1 MIPAPNPGIYAG
13 IPFDTY
19 RAWDAVNQSFLKT
32 MLSHSPAHAM
42 HERDNPTSTAAL
54 ALGSLVHAML
64 LEPDTV
70 ADNFIVIPEC
80 DRRTTEGK
88 AIYAAFLARKRPSQV
103 EVKAGEWE
111 KAEAMV
117 AICTNHPTATEWLAD
132 AEEREVCIV
141 WNDAATGLRC
151 KARLDGITQRLYGH
165 GILDIKTT
173 ADASADSFS
182 KSIYNYGYHMQA
194 AFYRDALRSL
204 ELTPAE
210 FRIIAIE
217 SSAPYQT
224 ACYELSETAIELGAV
239 EIRKALDLY
248 ATCRESGNWPGYES
262 QTLDLPYWAYS
273 RKATG

>member
-117 AICTNHPTATEWLAD
+117 AICRNHPNATEWLAD
-132 AEEREVCIV
+132 VDEREVCIV
-141 WNDAATGLRC
+141 WSDPITGVRC
-151 KARLDGITQRLYGH
+151 KARLDGTVQRLRSI

-173 ADASADSFS
+173 ADASPDLFS
-182 KSIYNYGYHMQA
+182 KSAHKYGYHIQA
-194 AFYRDALRSL
+194 AFYRSALKSL

-210 FRIIAIE
+210 FRILAVE
-217 SSAPYQT
+217 SSPPYQT
-224 ACYELSETAIELGAV
+224 ACYELSEAAIEVGAAQV
-239 EIRKALDLY
+239 RKALDIY
-248 ATCRESGNWPGYES
+248 AACRESGNWPGYES